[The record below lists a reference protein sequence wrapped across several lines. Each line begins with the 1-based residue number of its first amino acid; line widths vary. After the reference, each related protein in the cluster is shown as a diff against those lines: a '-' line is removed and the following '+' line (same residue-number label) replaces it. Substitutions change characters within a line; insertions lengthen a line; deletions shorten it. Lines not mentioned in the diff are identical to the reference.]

1 MDRFRCPGVLGVT
14 PGVVTRSVHRRSKST
29 ASRQV
34 ANVTGT
40 PLRGCDGTL
49 PPQPST
55 VPTPSRLLKVSVV
68 ASQASVAE
76 QPISAATST
85 TAAACTPPGDPP
97 NDQLVLAAPGSAL
110 SLPVWS
116 DRCYPKSNF
125 DLQLPRGSIPR
136 GGGQLNVRMRCHAA
150 FCRVVQAELVRLEA
164 WSLSS
169 PTQALHS
176 PVGLPDAMGFGG
188 ARSCNTDVGVCAG
201 VGTAHDSARFRQ
213 CVARGL
219 REILVGG
226 LRTYSSASTSRP
238 APSTPRRRDRP
249 CLSAAVPPPSPSA
262 SLPKRIGRLRAEGAL
277 QERPRLL
284 ERQLRQ
290 AQDRFDTWDHLA
302 AQTNTFLLRGGEF
315 SGGGFSEAVA
325 RLADVERCV
334 EGICLHVKQVRDL
347 LSSPCLG
354 RNRRQAR

>member
-150 FCRVVQAELVRLEA
+150 FCRVVQAELVRLEVD
-164 WSLSS
+164 SS
-169 PTQALHS
+169 TATARDRRLHDVVASACADKRRGRCRRPRKRCIPQWVCPMPWAL
-176 PVGLPDAMGFGG
+176 G
-188 ARSCNTDVGVCAG
+188 APEAATRTLACALVWVPLTIQRGSGSVWPAVCARFWLAACG
-201 VGTAHDSARFRQ
+201 RTAR
-213 CVARGL
+213 L
-219 REILVGG
+219 RLLGQR
-226 LRTYSSASTSRP
+226 LRHHAAETVRVSRR
-238 APSTPRRRDRP
+238 PSHRRRHPRR
-249 CLSAAVPPPSPSA
+249 CPS
-262 SLPKRIGRLRAEGAL
+262 E
-277 QERPRLL
+277 
-284 ERQLRQ
+284 
-290 AQDRFDTWDHLA
+290 
-302 AQTNTFLLRGGEF
+302 
-315 SGGGFSEAVA
+315 
-325 RLADVERCV
+325 
-334 EGICLHVKQVRDL
+334 
-347 LSSPCLG
+347 
-354 RNRRQAR
+354 